1 MSLKYL
7 YVVLLGLIV
16 LSKELLVFNE
26 EALVLLAFALFIYL
40 FLTYG
45 GEVIAKEL
53 DSRKEKIKEEFDLY
67 KNLQLKTFTHLVNY
81 HKKQKLLNLEIK
93 EILAISKLEILS
105 IEKYYQ
111 CLLGSFIILNFEER
125 LKRVLINENKTNTVL
140 KKEIFKDLRL
150 YLLNSY
156 SIKNNRMSLMNRK
169 LLLKKSVEQLKT
181 CY

>member
-1 MSLKYL
+1 MSSKYL
-7 YVVLLGLIV
+7 YVALLGLIV

-26 EALVLLAFALFIYL
+26 EALVLFAFALFIYL
-40 FLTYG
+40 FFSYG
-45 GEVIAKEL
+45 GEIIAGEL

-67 KNLQLKTFTHLVNY
+67 KNLQLKTFTHLVKY

-93 EILAISKLEILS
+93 EIFAISKAEILS

-111 CLLGSFIILNFEER
+111 CLLESFIVLNLEER
-125 LKRVLINENKTNTVL
+125 LKRVLINENKSNIVF

-150 YLLNSY
+150 HLVNSY
-156 SIKNNRMSLMNRK
+156 SIENNRMSLKNRK
-169 LLLKKSVEQLKT
+169 LLLKNGVEQLKT